1 MKRKIILP
9 MIWFLLLLSACGDGR
24 KMAYGTV
31 AEVQTGDSGEI
42 TAIVVEGD
50 DGKQFGVLLT
60 EETWTIPWSV
70 EDSQIDTDTEFQAQ
84 LQPGTRIAV
93 EQLPGRKELETA
105 GGGKIR
111 AHEAYYIRVTAI
123 LRRNAAQLAD
133 GTALDVL
140 DHGGISGVTY
150 LLPDGTELLW
160 VQGPS
165 GPENCYV
172 ANLESFNDLSE
183 TAQEKVSAYYQERGA
198 LFDEEAELEAAYAAW
213 KTGGED
219 FQCRRIDQNASP
231 SASGERVMYF
241 LTTVML
247 PYYGGEEATSYE
259 LRLCDAFD
267 RETGEHID
275 TRDLFTCPWERVVQ
289 AILDGDTTLSDPLRA
304 EMAAALTPE
313 RVEFFPDNVSV
324 NFEPDTLP
332 SHTPGWGY
340 SLSACISDLMH
351 PWAAP
356 KKQS

>member
-1 MKRKIILP
+1 MKRKIFLPLIL
-9 MIWFLLLLSACGDGR
+9 FLLLLPACGDGH

-31 AEVQTGDSGEI
+31 AEVQTEDSGEI
-42 TAIVVEGD
+42 TAIVVDGD

-60 EETWTIPWSV
+60 EETWTIPWSE

-111 AHEAYYIRVTAI
+111 AYESYYIRVTAI

-150 LLPDGTELLW
+150 LLPDGTELLC
-160 VQGPS
+160 VRGPS

-172 ANLESFNDLSE
+172 VNLESFDDLSG

-198 LFDEEAELEAAYAAW
+198 LFDEAAELEKAYSDWNA
-213 KTGGED
+213 KGED
-219 FQCRRIDQNASP
+219 FQSRMVEQSVSP
-231 SASGERVMYF
+231 SASGEQVMYF

-247 PYYGGEEATSYE
+247 PYYGGGSATAYE

-289 AILDGDTTLSDPLRA
+289 AILDEDPTLTPALRA
-304 EMAAALTPE
+304 EMEAALTPE
-313 RVEFFPDNVSV
+313 RVEVFSDNVSV
-324 NFEPDTLP
+324 NFGPDTLP

-356 KKQS
+356 KTRS